1 MSSTAIYYVYQ
12 YLRNVTSKQGEVN
25 TPYYIGK
32 GSNNRAYGYHG
43 NVPVPK
49 NKEFIQILF
58 SNLSESEAFDK
69 EKELILFHGRQDN
82 GSGILRNRTEG
93 GDGTSGYRYTAADL
107 LKRTTG
113 IQTKYGQHVTSTA
126 QVPEIKAKQLEKF
139 QLNYGSQ
146 YTCIFEHPQNKDDY
160 KRALHALYGN
170 QYSAYSQVPE
180 IQTKCLAT
188 LQKNYGDQYTSSTQ
202 VPEIKAKQ
210 LATLQSRFGEDITS
224 PMQVPEIKAKQLATL
239 QINFGEQYTTALQVP
254 ELRAKGLA
262 TIKRKHGEQYT
273 NVMQIPE
280 VKAKVVAG
288 VNEKYGADYN
298 NVMQVPEIKERSRA
312 RIIFLNSRLIVT
324 EIKFLQM
331 ITKTKLGGGWNR
343 KSDENLIDIQNN
355 LLSILSLV

>member
-1 MSSTAIYYVYQ
+1 MSSTSIYYVYQ
-12 YLRNVTSKQGEVN
+12 YLRNVTSKQGEIN

-32 GSNNRAYGYHG
+32 GSSNRAYTYHG

-49 NKEFIQILF
+49 NKDFIQILF

-69 EKELILFHGRQDN
+69 ERELILFHGRQDN

-93 GDGTSGYRYTAADL
+93 GDGTSGYQHTTEDL
-107 LKRTTG
+107 LKRLTS
-113 IQTKYGQHVTSTA
+113 IQNKYGKFITSTS

-139 QLNYGSQ
+139 QLNFGSQ

-160 KRALHALYGN
+160 KRALHAMYGN

-180 IQTKCLAT
+180 IRTKCLAT

-202 VPEIKAKQ
+202 VPEIRAKQ
-210 LATLQSRFGEDITS
+210 LATLQLRFGKDITS
-224 PMQVPEIKAKQLATL
+224 PIQVPEIKAKALLTL
-239 QINFGEQYTTALQVP
+239 QTNFGTQYTTALQVP

-273 NVMQIPE
+273 NIMQVPE
-280 VKAKVVAG
+280 VK
-288 VNEKYGADYN
+288 EKHTASVKEIYGAQYN
-298 NVMQVPEIKERSRA
+298 NVMQVPEIKKKSKD

-331 ITKTKLGGGWNR
+331 ITRTKLGGGWNR